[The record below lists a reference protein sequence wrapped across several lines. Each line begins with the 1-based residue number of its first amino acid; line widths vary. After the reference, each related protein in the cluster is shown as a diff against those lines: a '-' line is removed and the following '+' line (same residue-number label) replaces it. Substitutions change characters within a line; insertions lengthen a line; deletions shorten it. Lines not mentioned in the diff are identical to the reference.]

1 MVWNTIV
8 SIITCRSVWSITILA
23 RFITQTNSDDTN
35 PPSYFWKQYIYNGD
49 RRPWAQIDEIS
60 QTGRGLVLKIMRKFA
75 CVKLLL
81 QLWCENPISNLGV
94 ISLKTLTLT
103 RTRPYSPFAPWK
115 NIIRPKADV
124 HLSPSHCF
132 GDTGLES
139 HCSGGLKAAEMIDVV
154 KHFNWETY
162 VAPSDRLTM
171 SPCAA
176 TVWLERNERQMM
188 IFCWHS
194 LNISILWSGYKSTTY
209 RITLK
214 QKKTFRTI
222 YNIWWQIG
230 HFEHFSPPET
240 LQVQIQS
247 QSGWSRFL
255 VSILYSET
263 AIVLHVH

>member
-60 QTGRGLVLKIMRKFA
+60 QTGWGPLLKIMRKFA

-115 NIIRPKADV
+115 NIIRPKTDV

-162 VAPSDRLTM
+162 VAPSDHVTTKSIGKYDFLLGFLKYLNPLT
-171 SPCAA
+171 
-176 TVWLERNERQMM
+176 
-188 IFCWHS
+188 
-194 LNISILWSGYKSTTY
+194 
-209 RITLK
+209 
-214 QKKTFRTI
+214 
-222 YNIWWQIG
+222 
-230 HFEHFSPPET
+230 
-240 LQVQIQS
+240 
-247 QSGWSRFL
+247 
-255 VSILYSET
+255 
-263 AIVLHVH
+263 